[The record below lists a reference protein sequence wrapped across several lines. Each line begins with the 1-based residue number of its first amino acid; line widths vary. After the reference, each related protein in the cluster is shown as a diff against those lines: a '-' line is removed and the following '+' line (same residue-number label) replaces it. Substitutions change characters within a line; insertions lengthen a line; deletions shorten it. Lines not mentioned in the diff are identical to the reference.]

1 MPLSRSELD
10 EQLRK
15 IEANVPV
22 WIRNRNSFP
31 EVFEEESEHLVANV
45 SLNDQDYAWQQ
56 LEAIVR
62 RSGFN
67 T

>member
-15 IEANVPV
+15 LEANVPA
-22 WIRNRNSFP
+22 WIRDRNNFP
-31 EVFEEESEHLVANV
+31 EVFEEESEHLVGRA
-45 SLNDQDYAWQQ
+45 SIKDQDYAWQQ